1 MNRRGDIKKKGKSF
15 WDFVKKEGVARR
27 FKTDLGNRLIV
38 RRIGVTPYFYIRH
51 KNFLIYSDI
60 SLLRGI
66 E

>member
-1 MNRRGDIKKKGKSF
+1 MKKGKSF
-15 WDFVKKEGVARR
+15 WDFVKKEGVGRR
-27 FKTDLGNRLIV
+27 TKTILRKGLIV
-38 RRIGVTPYFYIRH
+38 RRIGITPYFYIRH